1 MSPIELGKWF
11 NANRPKQNV
20 AGMSED
26 QAKMLTD
33 MINENPEEYD

>member
-1 MSPIELGKWF
+1 MSPTELGRWF
-11 NANRPKQNV
+11 NANRPKRTI

-33 MINENPEEYD
+33 IINENPEEFE